1 MTKGIHEQAASD
13 ATKEHFDVQTSERR
27 VWTAV
32 LLQALEDWRYGNLR
46 RQREAEKFF
55 FDSEEDFTAVCRRAG
70 LEPSSVLAKLQRM
83 RVSVPKPLTTPAW
96 SRNLTLP
103 AAA

>member
-1 MTKGIHEQAASD
+1 MTIGIHEQAASN

-27 VWTAV
+27 IWTAV

-55 FDSEEDFTAVCRRAG
+55 FDSQEDFTAVCRRAG

-83 RVSVPKPLTTPAW
+83 RVAVPKPLATSGW
-96 SRNLTLP
+96 SRNRKLP
-103 AAA
+103 VAA